1 MAIAARRLGALIP
14 LGIFIALA
22 LALAIGM
29 RLDLTTV
36 PSALIGKPVPDF
48 ALPPLLEDGQ
58 GLSAADLRAGG
69 APVLV
74 NVFAS
79 WCVPCRDEQPIL
91 MDLARRGDVTLYAIN
106 YKDQPQAA
114 RRFLADLGNPF
125 SRIGVDRAG
134 RVAIDW
140 GVYGVPETY
149 VVGRGGEIMLK
160 HVGPLT
166 PRVVA
171 DEILPALKGLPR

>member
-1 MAIAARRLGALIP
+1 MAATARRLGALIP
-14 LGIFIALA
+14 LGIFLALA
-22 LALAIGM
+22 LALAVGM
-29 RLDLTTV
+29 RLDLTTI

-48 ALPPLLEDGQ
+48 ALPPLLEGGQ
-58 GLSAADLRAGG
+58 GLSAADLRGG
-69 APVLV
+69 GGPVLV

-79 WCVPCRDEQPIL
+79 WCIPCREEQPML

-106 YKDQPQAA
+106 YKDRPQAA
-114 RRFLADLGNPF
+114 RQFLAELGNPF
-125 SRIGVDRAG
+125 TRIGADRAG

-149 VVGRGGEIMLK
+149 VVDGKGKIVLK

-166 PRVVA
+166 PQAIA
-171 DEILPALKGLPR
+171 DEILPALRGAGR

>member
-1 MAIAARRLGALIP
+1 MAVAARRLGALIP
-14 LGIFIALA
+14 LGLFVALA
-22 LALAIGM
+22 VALAVGL
-29 RLDLTTV
+29 RLDLTTI

-48 ALPPLLEDGQ
+48 ALPPLLDGGP
-58 GLSAADLRAGG
+58 GLSAADLRRGG
-69 APVLV
+69 GPVLV

-79 WCVPCRDEQPIL
+79 WCVPCREEQPVL
-91 MDLARRGDVTLYAIN
+91 MDLARQDGVTLYAIN

-114 RRFLADLGNPF
+114 RRFLAELGNPF
-125 SRIGVDRAG
+125 SRIGADRAG

-149 VVGRGGEIMLK
+149 VVDGQGKIVLK

-166 PRVVA
+166 PQAVT
-171 DEILPALKGLPR
+171 DEILPALKGTPR

>member
-1 MAIAARRLGALIP
+1 MAVAARRLGALIP
-14 LGIFIALA
+14 LGIFIALV
-22 LALAIGM
+22 LALAVGM

-48 ALPPLLEDGQ
+48 TLPPLLDGGQ
-58 GLSAADLRAGG
+58 GLSAADLRRGG
-69 APVLV
+69 RPVLV

-79 WCVPCRDEQPIL
+79 WCMPCREEQPML
-91 MDLARRGDVTLYAIN
+91 MELARRDGVTLYAIN
-106 YKDQPQAA
+106 YKDKPAAA
-114 RRFLADLGNPF
+114 RQFLAELGNPF
-125 SRIGVDRAG
+125 TRIGADRSG

-149 VVGRGGEIMLK
+149 VVDGKGKIVLK

-166 PRVVA
+166 PKA
-171 DEILPALKGLPR
+171 ITDEILPALGGAG